1 MLYCTEHY
9 AALWSTIF
17 NLSAFTS
24 EVTSEDAITVLA
36 SLLRDGGGYSNL
48 LISLISMVVVD
59 INR

>member
-1 MLYCTEHY
+1 MLYCMEHY

-17 NLSAFTS
+17 NLSAITL
-24 EVTSEDAITVLA
+24 EATSEDVITLLA

-48 LISLISMVVVD
+48 LISLNMVVVD

>member
-17 NLSAFTS
+17 NLSAITL
-24 EVTSEDAITVLA
+24 EVTSEDVITLLA

-48 LISLISMVVVD
+48 LISLNMVVVD

>member
-1 MLYCTEHY
+1 MLYCMEHY

-17 NLSAFTS
+17 NLSAITL
-24 EVTSEDAITVLA
+24 EVTSEDVITLLA

-48 LISLISMVVVD
+48 LISLNMVVVD